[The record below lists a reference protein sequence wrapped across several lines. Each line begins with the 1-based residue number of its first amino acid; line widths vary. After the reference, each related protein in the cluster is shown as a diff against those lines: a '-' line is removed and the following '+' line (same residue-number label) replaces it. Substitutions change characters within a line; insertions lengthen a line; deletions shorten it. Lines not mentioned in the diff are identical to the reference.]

1 MEDEAPVASL
11 ECFGVSVRFG
21 GLMAVRD
28 VDLRVPPATI
38 VGLVGPNGA
47 GKSTLFGVMSGLLRP
62 SSGRVK
68 MHGRDITDES
78 PQTRASLGLART
90 FQHPEIFA
98 GLTVREH
105 LVLAHRVR
113 YEKRR
118 IWSDLFTMGSLRG
131 SGSDETQ
138 SVSDLL
144 QLLGLEPVADRP
156 ALGLPLGQ
164 TRLVE
169 IGRAL
174 ATSPSVLLL
183 DEPSSGMDTG
193 ETEQFA
199 ETLSRVSAERQISV
213 LLVEHDVELVMGLC
227 NTIYVLDFGTLIASG
242 SPAEVRSNAAVRAA
256 YLGEEISPSAAQPV
270 SIGPVHTLDLLPAPA
285 PDGAA
290 PDAAGSGGAGSDR
303 AASDGAGLDG
313 AGLDGAGLDGAASG
327 YPASVVRAAQDPMD
341 SKASAPESPADI
353 TVEDLEVRYGD
364 ALALSGV
371 TFALGNGKALA
382 VLGANGA
389 GKSSLARALSGLVP
403 VSRGRVFFQ
412 EQRIDGWSAD
422 RIRRAGI
429 VHLPEVRG
437 VFRSLSVLD
446 NLKMAAA
453 SVPGRRARRDAVESA
468 LEFFPALAGRRRQ
481 IAASLSGGEQQMLSL
496 ARALSTSPRLI
507 IADEM
512 SLGLAPMLVD
522 LVFEGLARAKEA
534 GVTVI
539 MIEQYVHRALAFA
552 DECLLLQRGTVV
564 WTGPAEAAGGELL
577 ANYLGAAVTATP

>member
-1 MEDEAPVASL
+1 VIDGAGPGTAGGGAGLMEDEASVASL

-21 GLMAVRD
+21 GLTAVRD

-131 SGSDETQ
+131 SASDETQ
-138 SVSDLL
+138 SVGDLL
-144 QLLGLEPVADRP
+144 ELLGLQAVADRP

-213 LLVEHDVELVMGLC
+213 LLVEHDVELVMRLC
-227 NTIYVLDFGTLIASG
+227 STIHVLDFGTLIASG

-256 YLGEEISPSAAQPV
+256 YLGEEISPSTAQPANV
-270 SIGPVHTLDLLPAPA
+270 GPVHTLDLLPAPA
-285 PDGAA
+285 P
-290 PDAAGSGGAGSDR
+290 
-303 AASDGAGLDG
+303 
-313 AGLDGAGLDGAASG
+313 
-327 YPASVVRAAQDPMD
+327 
-341 SKASAPESPADI
+341 ESRADI
-353 TVEDLEVRYGD
+353 AVEDLEVRYGD

-403 VSRGRVFFQ
+403 ASRGRVFFQ

-512 SLGLAPMLVD
+512 SLGLAPLLVD
-522 LVFEGLARAKEA
+522 LVFEGLAKAKKA